1 MSSVLFCFLDLS
13 GGLMRG
19 SLSVGVEAV
28 KVTDVCK
35 VDIDILFGILNMLAA
50 SLVDNDLADECP
62 QDFGRKLLNVRVLA
76 DYFKEVFHIGGRCL

>member
-1 MSSVLFCFLDLS
+1 MDLGGYFSWDGFSV
-13 GGLMRG
+13 RA
-19 SLSVGVEAV
+19 EAV
-28 KVTDVCK
+28 KVPDVGE
-35 VDIDILFGILNMLAA
+35 VDVDVLFSILDVLSA

>member
-1 MSSVLFCFLDLS
+1 
-13 GGLMRG
+13 MRG

-28 KVTDVCK
+28 KVTDMSK
-35 VDIDILFGILNMLAA
+35 VDVDVLFGIFDVLSV